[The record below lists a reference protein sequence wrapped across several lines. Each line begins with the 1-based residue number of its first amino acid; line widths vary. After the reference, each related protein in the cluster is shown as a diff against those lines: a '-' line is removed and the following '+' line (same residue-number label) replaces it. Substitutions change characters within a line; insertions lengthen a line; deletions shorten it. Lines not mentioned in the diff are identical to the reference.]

1 MGNLILDIRYG
12 ARALLRSKAFA
23 ITVILTLAV
32 CIGANSATFAIVSS
46 VLLRPLPVP
55 AADQILLMANRYP
68 NAGAANLM
76 ESAPGDYYD
85 RLEAMPAYQE
95 QAMFDFGSETLDIDG
110 APERIE
116 VMLATPSLSRLLQV
130 PPTLGRAFSD
140 DEGEIGAEQKVIL
153 SHGLWQQLYAGD
165 PNVLGRDLRISGR
178 PHTIVGVMPRGFV
191 FVNPEIRLWKPLA
204 FTPEQKQGRHNNNW
218 YSIGR
223 LKPGATLAQAQ
234 TQVDALNAANLER
247 FPEWKELLVNAGFH
261 TRVMPLQE
269 MIVGEVR
276 GILYL
281 LWGGAVFVLL
291 IGALNIANLAL
302 VRLTLRRK
310 ELATR
315 MALGAQRIQILR
327 QFVVENVLL
336 TLIGG
341 VAGVAVGAGLLKAL
355 ATYGLERLPRANEIH
370 VDGTVVLVAL
380 SMAAVVGLLVGCLPL
395 AQSWRVNLSG
405 LLNAEGRGG
414 AGGRTTSRV
423 RQSLVVAQ
431 IGIAFVLLVGAGLL
445 LVSFRQLLRVDPG
458 FNSEGV
464 LTAST
469 RLPEARYSGG
479 AEVRGFVNRSLD
491 AIRRTPGITSAS
503 ITSNIPFSGSQNANV
518 ILAEGYVME
527 PGESLIAPNQIVV
540 APGYFETMG
549 IELVS
554 GRYFESRD
562 DENAPLVVIVDERLA
577 NKFWPGQSPLGRRMH
592 RGGGGGDLLKTD
604 ENTRWLTVVG
614 VVRSIRLENLD
625 GSGSPVGAYYFSHP
639 QEPWRGFT
647 FAIKTEGDPSRLAAP
662 VRAAITSV
670 DPELALFNVQTMAE
684 RSELS
689 LSSRRTAL
697 LLAGGFG
704 VVALFLSALGIYGV
718 LAYQVTQRR
727 REIGIRVAL
736 GSTAAGIVKLV
747 VREGLLLAAAG
758 LAVGFGGA
766 IALRQV
772 VENEIY
778 GVGAMDPLVVGGVGL
793 LLGAVVLAASV
804 FPARRAIRVQPI
816 RVLSQQ

>member
-1 MGNLILDIRYG
+1 
-12 ARALLRSKAFA
+12 
-23 ITVILTLAV
+23 
-32 CIGANSATFAIVSS
+32 
-46 VLLRPLPVP
+46 
-55 AADQILLMANRYP
+55 
-68 NAGAANLM
+68 
-76 ESAPGDYYD
+76 
-85 RLEAMPAYQE
+85 
-95 QAMFDFGSETLDIDG
+95 
-110 APERIE
+110 
-116 VMLATPSLSRLLQV
+116 
-130 PPTLGRAFSD
+130 
-140 DEGEIGAEQKVIL
+140 VIL
-153 SHGLWQQLYAGD
+153 SHGLWQQLYSGD
-165 PNVLGRDLRISGR
+165 PAAIGRDLRISGR
-178 PHTIVGVMPRGFV
+178 PHNVVGVMPRGFV
-191 FVNPEIRLWKPLA
+191 FVNPEVRLWKPLA
-204 FTPEQKQGRHNNNW
+204 FTPEQKQGHHNNNW

-223 LKPGATLAQAQ
+223 LKPGATVAQAQ

-247 FPEWKELLVNAGFH
+247 FPEMKEVIVNAGFH
-261 TRVMPLQE
+261 TKVMPLQE
-269 MIVGEVR
+269 MVVGDVR

-315 MALGAQRIQILR
+315 MALGAQRMQILR

-336 TLIGG
+336 TLTGG
-341 VAGVAVGAGLLKAL
+341 IAGVAVGAGLLRAL
-355 ATYGLERLPRANEIH
+355 ATYGLERLPRANEIQ
-370 VDGTVVLVAL
+370 VDGMVVMVAL

-405 LLNAEGRGG
+405 LLNAEGRSG
-414 AGGRTTSRV
+414 AGGRATSRV

-431 IGIAFVLLVGAGLL
+431 IGFAFVLLVGAGLL

-458 FNSEGV
+458 FDSVGL

-479 AEVRGFVNRSLD
+479 AEIRAFVNRSLD
-491 AIRRTPGITSAS
+491 AIRRTPGVTSAS
-503 ITSNIPFSGSQNANV
+503 ITTNIPFSGSQNSSV

-562 DENAPLVVIVDERLA
+562 DENGPPVVIVDERLA

-592 RGGGGGDLLKTD
+592 RGEGPDLLKTD
-604 ENTRWLTVVG
+604 ENTRWLTVAG
-614 VVRSIRLENLD
+614 VVRTIRLQNLD
-625 GSGSPVGAYYFSHP
+625 GSDSPVGAYYFSHP
-639 QEPWRGFT
+639 QESRRSFT
-647 FAIKTEGDPSRLAAP
+647 FVVKTGGDPSQLAAP
-662 VRAAITSV
+662 LRAAITGV
-670 DPELALFNVQTMAE
+670 DPELALFSVQTMAE

-689 LSSRRTAL
+689 LSSRSTAL
-697 LLAGGFG
+697 MLALGFG
-704 VVALFLSALGIYGV
+704 AVALFLSAIGIYGV

-747 VREGLLLAAAG
+747 VREGLLLAVAG
-758 LAVGFGGA
+758 LGLGVAGAV
-766 IALRQV
+766 ALRQV

-778 GVGAMDPLVVGGVGL
+778 GVGALDPLVIGGVAML
-793 LLGAVVLAASV
+793 LAAVVLAASAL
-804 FPARRAIRVQPI
+804 PARRAVRVQPV
-816 RVLSQQ
+816 RVLNEP